1 MKEFDYP
8 SLGEGRIH
16 AYRWEPEGSPVAVVQ
31 ILHGIAEHMLR
42 YDEFARFLAG
52 HGFLVVAEDHMGHG
66 KSDGT
71 PLYFTGGW
79 ETAAGDSYA
88 LLTATHAEFP
98 ELPYFLFGHSMGSF
112 LARTLLALHPEAP
125 LAGAVLCG
133 TGWQPAPVLAA
144 GKTLCALARLRVGA
158 KGHSKLLTSL
168 MFGAY
173 NNQFKPTRT
182 KNDWICSDPEVVD
195 RYTADP
201 LCGGDA
207 TVGLAGDMMHGLTLI
222 QKKRSLEAM
231 NQTLPV
237 FFIAGESDPVGNMG
251 KGVRKTAE
259 RFRKAGMR
267 DVSLR
272 LYPGRHEILNEP
284 NREEVYE
291 DVRKFLEKNIKKV
304 TIS

>member
-144 GKTLCALARLRVGA
+144 GKTLCALARLRVG
-158 KGHSKLLTSL
+158 T
-168 MFGAY
+168 
-173 NNQFKPTRT
+173 
-182 KNDWICSDPEVVD
+182 
-195 RYTADP
+195 
-201 LCGGDA
+201 
-207 TVGLAGDMMHGLTLI
+207 
-222 QKKRSLEAM
+222 
-231 NQTLPV
+231 
-237 FFIAGESDPVGNMG
+237 
-251 KGVRKTAE
+251 
-259 RFRKAGMR
+259 
-267 DVSLR
+267 
-272 LYPGRHEILNEP
+272 
-284 NREEVYE
+284 
-291 DVRKFLEKNIKKV
+291 
-304 TIS
+304 

>member
-1 MKEFDYP
+1 
-8 SLGEGRIH
+8 
-16 AYRWEPEGSPVAVVQ
+16 
-31 ILHGIAEHMLR
+31 
-42 YDEFARFLAG
+42 
-52 HGFLVVAEDHMGHG
+52 
-66 KSDGT
+66 
-71 PLYFTGGW
+71 
-79 ETAAGDSYA
+79 
-88 LLTATHAEFP
+88 
-98 ELPYFLFGHSMGSF
+98 
-112 LARTLLALHPEAP
+112 
-125 LAGAVLCG
+125 
-133 TGWQPAPVLAA
+133 
-144 GKTLCALARLRVGA
+144 
-158 KGHSKLLTSL
+158 

-182 KNDWICSDPEVVD
+182 KNDWICTDPEVVD

-207 TVGLAGDMMHGLTLI
+207 TVGLAGDMMHGLMLI